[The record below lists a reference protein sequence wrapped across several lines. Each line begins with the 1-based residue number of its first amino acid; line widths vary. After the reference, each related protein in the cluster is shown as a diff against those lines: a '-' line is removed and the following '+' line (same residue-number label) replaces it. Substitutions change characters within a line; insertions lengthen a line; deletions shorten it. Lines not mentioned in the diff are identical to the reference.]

1 MIYGWLH
8 YIQSIAPQSRIAN
21 LHSYARCISV
31 MFLAK
36 LHVGCVA
43 IPLQFLPSPSKPS
56 LHLHS
61 KLPIL
66 LIQTAFSEQSFLSV
80 AHSSISTGKCKQ
92 VSLNCTYR
100 ECRDCIY
107 LYILF
112 HCLHSP
118 SYIHTGS
125 YQVYSYNQH
134 FYYNCRGS
142 EHIHQ
147 YLYNKER

>member
-100 ECRDCIY
+100 ECRDCTSTNYSIAFIAHPTFT
-107 LYILF
+107 LEATR
-112 HCLHSP
+112 C
-118 SYIHTGS
+118 IHTIS
-125 YQVYSYNQH
+125 ISITIVAVQSTFINIYTTKKDN
-134 FYYNCRGS
+134 
-142 EHIHQ
+142 
-147 YLYNKER
+147 